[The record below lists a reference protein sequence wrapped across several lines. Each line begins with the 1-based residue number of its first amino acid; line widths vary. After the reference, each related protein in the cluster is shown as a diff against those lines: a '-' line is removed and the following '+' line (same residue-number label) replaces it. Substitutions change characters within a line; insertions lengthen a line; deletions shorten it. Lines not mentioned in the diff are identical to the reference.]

1 MASEQPQ
8 ARIFNFT
15 CACGHT
21 AMRGSLVTQEASDY
35 HTIAQ
40 RYCTRNNFL
49 RQEPST
55 PSL

>member
-21 AMRGSLVTQEASDY
+21 AMQGSLVTQEASDY

-55 PSL
+55 PHL